1 MKWDNKLHQCDGSKN
16 ELLYRFSQGVYIYG
30 AGVIGIQLSNVL
42 KKYGLCRGF
51 IDNNIYKI
59 DKYGF
64 IADDVIMICKCQ

>member
-42 KKYGLCRGF
+42 KNMAYVEDSL
-51 IDNNIYKI
+51 IIIYTSKI
-59 DKYGF
+59 HILMD
-64 IADDVIMICKCQ
+64 CL

>member
-42 KKYGLCRGF
+42 KNMAYVEDSL
-51 IDNNIYKI
+51 IIIYTR
-59 DKYGF
+59 
-64 IADDVIMICKCQ
+64 